1 MARVLLAEDD
11 DGARTQLKR
20 ALEKDGHHVVEA
32 SDGGQ
37 ALSTLQSKPDGFDL
51 MLADIKM
58 PVMDGIALALAAGRD
73 APRMPIILM
82 SGYAD
87 QRARASNLDTLVRDI
102 VTKPFTLAEL
112 RSCIARALVPADTPQ
127 PSAT

>member
-11 DGARTQLKR
+11 EGSRVQIKR
-20 ALEKDGHHVVEA
+20 ALEKDGHYVVDTC
-32 SDGGQ
+32 DGGQ
-37 ALSTLQSKPDGFDL
+37 ALSELQRDTTAFDL
-51 MLADIKM
+51 LLADIKM

-73 APRMPIILM
+73 APNLAIVLM

-87 QRARASNLDTLVRDI
+87 QRARAANLNALVRDV

-112 RSCIARALVPADTPQ
+112 RSKITSALQ
-127 PSAT
+127 PITE